1 MMAPKKL
8 LRIAAALAAIA
19 SVLITVGAKASSPYD
34 WAAGLAGCDTSRPA
48 VAHHANQQVLSPQ
61 PENGPVP
68 CGMLTSFPT
77 MENRIE
83 VTNTNTVIYSP
94 ALMGGPYLSGAGHV
108 PGWGREEGLART
120 FDGGAKWDGLS
131 IPVWPDLYVLDGQT
145 DNNIYVDHH
154 TGRLFYYMQNSGPV
168 GISTFCGGGGG
179 ATVAYSDTDGAN
191 WNWAFDNNHNCAEN
205 PTVLS
210 GKPTVPGEQMAY
222 PDVVY
227 LCGDNTSSGAATL
240 GTSGYSCS
248 KSLDGGNRWIGTGLA
263 GTVAGPALSKGQGF
277 YSGVGKDLFD
287 PYPQC
292 AGGSSTAGAGAA
304 VQPLTDGTLVVVVS
318 CNKNV
323 YLSESTDEGA
333 TWNVAYQ
340 IPHGGV
346 LRADSA
352 DNLYLLEEATGV
364 NGNSELLLSHST
376 DGGQTW
382 SPEQDMVAPG
392 VTSVGTSQFAQGTY
406 AAGQVGHVAV
416 TYYGIRAGSSDSD
429 GFISETRDA
438 LDDNPVFWSGQVNDP
453 KRPLLYNSANPIG
466 PVGTTPSNM
475 GITVL
480 DIMGGALSP
489 DGRSVWGS
497 FVQDCGTNLLT
508 DPNCQKRLPQTNP
521 GNPQDGFAGRLVWPS
536 GG

>member
-1 MMAPKKL
+1 MAWKKRL
-8 LRIAAALAAIA
+8 LVIATALVAIAA
-19 SVLITVGAKASSPYD
+19 VLTTVRAKAASPYD
-34 WAAGLAGCDTSRPA
+34 WAAGLAGCDSSRPA
-48 VAHHANQQVLSPQ
+48 VAHHGNQQVLSPQ
-61 PENGPVP
+61 PQKGPVP
-68 CGMLTSFPT
+68 CGTLTSFPT

-145 DNNIYVDHH
+145 DNNIYVDHN

-179 ATVAYSDTDGAN
+179 ATIAYTDTDGAN
-191 WNWAFDNNHNCAEN
+191 WNWAFDNTHSCAEN

-210 GKPTVPGEQMAY
+210 SKPRVPGEQMAY

-227 LCGDNTSSGAATL
+227 LCGDNTSSGAATV
-240 GTSGYSCS
+240 GTAGYTCS
-248 KSLDGGNRWIGTGLA
+248 KSLDGGNRWMGSGLA
-263 GTVAGPALSKGQGF
+263 GTAAGPLVTKGQGF
-277 YSGVGKDLFD
+277 YSGKAKDLLD

-292 AGGSSTAGAGAA
+292 VGGSTTSGAG
-304 VQPLTDGTLVVVVS
+304 VQPLTDGTLFVVVS
-318 CNKNV
+318 CNNNT
-323 YLSESTDEGA
+323 YLSESKDEGA
-333 TWNVAYQ
+333 TWNIAHQ
-340 IPHGGV
+340 IPHGGD

-352 DNLYLLEEATGV
+352 NNLYLLEDATAA

-382 SPEQDMVAPG
+382 SPELNMVAPG
-392 VTSVGTSQFAQGTY
+392 VTTAGPYEFAQGTY
-406 AAGQVGHVAV
+406 AAGQTGHMAV
-416 TYYGIRAGSSDSD
+416 TYYGTRSGQTASD
-429 GFISETRDA
+429 GFITETRDA
-438 LDDNPVFWSGQVNDP
+438 LDQNPVFWSGQVNSP
-453 KRPLLYNSANPIG
+453 SRPLLYN
-466 PVGTTPSNM
+466 TPGANM
-475 GITVL
+475 GLTVL

-508 DPNCQKRLPQTNP
+508 DPNCQSRLPQTNP
-521 GNPQDGFAGRLVWPS
+521 GDPQDGFAGRLVWPTATKK
-536 GG
+536 